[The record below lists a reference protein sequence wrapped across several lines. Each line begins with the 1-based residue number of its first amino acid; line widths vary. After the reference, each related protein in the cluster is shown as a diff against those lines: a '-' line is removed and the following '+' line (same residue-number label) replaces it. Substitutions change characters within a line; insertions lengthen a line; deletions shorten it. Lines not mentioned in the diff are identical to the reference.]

1 MDPVWVKLPECLAV
15 HSAVLDRFCGAD
27 GTRDEGPLHAALDRP
42 RNLLAYGEPDLFD
55 LAGSYAFGIVKNH
68 PFLDGNKRTG
78 FLIAALFL
86 ECNGFHFHAPEE
98 KVVERTLAL
107 AAGAIKETA
116 YAAWLRES
124 CVPKETDSPRSAS

>member
-1 MDPVWVKLPECLAV
+1 MIHIRLDLVLRMHFQQIERHGGTHGIRDQRLLESALA
-15 HSAVLDRFCGAD
+15 R
-27 GTRDEGPLHAALDRP
+27 PLNLEAYQSPDVFQIAA
-42 RNLLAYGEPDLFD
+42 
-55 LAGSYAFGIVKNH
+55 SYAAGISRNH

-86 ECNGFHFHAPEE
+86 ECNGFRFHAPEE